1 MTVIMAVLGAL
12 LLANVAGAAEVVDV
26 ALAASVSE
34 REPVGPFEPAAACQ
48 TSTPPAYRVPV
59 VDAQAFHDVYLWTK
73 IAAAQTRE
81 IRHRYYKESAD
92 GFTMA
97 TDVVLSVDPSAGYRT
112 WSSKSILR
120 SSAHKGMWKV
130 DVVEVGDAE
139 RVLCSV
145 FFNVE

>member
-12 LLANVAGAAEVVDV
+12 LLASAAGAAEVVNV
-26 ALAASVSE
+26 SLAANVSE
-34 REPVGPFEPAAACQ
+34 REPVGPFAPAAACQ

-59 VDAQAFHDVYLWTK
+59 VDSQAFHDVYLWTK

-81 IRHRYYKESAD
+81 IRHRYYKESA
-92 GFTMA
+92 GEFAMTA
-97 TDVVLSVDPSAGYRT
+97 DVVLSVDPSAGYRT

-120 SSAHKGMWKV
+120 SLMHKGMWKV